1 MELKTISEFIASV
14 GFPIAAFAA
23 MFWMCNNTLKQV
35 TSAIESLRDEIH
47 KAQNL

>member
-1 MELKTISEFIASV
+1 MDIKVISDFIASV

-35 TSAIESLRDEIH
+35 TQAIDSLRDEIH
-47 KAQNL
+47 KVNT

>member
-1 MELKTISEFIASV
+1 MDLKIVSEFIGSV

-35 TSAIESLRDEIH
+35 THAIDSLRDEIH
-47 KAQNL
+47 KANT

>member
-1 MELKTISEFIASV
+1 MDLNMISEFIASV

-35 TSAIESLRDEIH
+35 TTAIDQLKDEIR
-47 KAQNL
+47 KANQ